1 MPCELRFERFPIIF
15 GDFGE
20 IVPKRPKMTSKI
32 DILNVS
38 SRDGTVLWK
47 GPPGL
52 KLRQEV
58 EKDILKMLST
68 QLS

>member
-1 MPCELRFERFPIIF
+1 MHCELHFERFPFIF

-38 SRDGTVLWK
+38 SRDETVVWK
-47 GPPGL
+47 NPPGL
-52 KLRQEV
+52 NLRQEV
-58 EKDILKMLST
+58 EKDILEMLST